1 MKKLATLLTMAV
13 ALVLAAACNK
23 EARPAEVIGTV
34 SYDGRAINGVV
45 VTYTGENDT
54 YEYTTERDGNY
65 ILRNV
70 TPGDYIV
77 SCTYNGKSIVIS
89 LDNYEKAE
97 NPLLVTVE
105 DNGYHLRNISIS
117 LSEDI
122 DGDEDDDDESDSEE

>member
-1 MKKLATLLTMAV
+1 MAAAILLS
-13 ALVLAAACNK
+13 AACNK
-23 EARPAEVIGTV
+23 EARPAEVIGAV

-45 VTYTGENDT
+45 VTYTGDT
-54 YEYTTERDGNY
+54 ETYSCTTERDGNY
-65 ILRNV
+65 IFRSV

-77 SCTYNGKSIVIS
+77 SCTYNGKSISIS
-89 LDNYEKAE
+89 IDNYEKAE

-122 DGDEDDDDESDSEE
+122 DTGGDDENTSDE